1 MRGLDEEREYAERCR
16 VALQAMIAG
25 ARENVVVGE
34 VTWGDR
40 YTAERLGYYLRSLA
54 QELGDEGTGPPFFG
68 LIGYGD
74 DDTAGEH
81 RNQTYYLGRR
91 HISDAIGRPPLVIDW
106 RAPVSTSFYRASPA
120 DPRGITTRRRF
131 GWSTETLTSYEDER
145 LDLGAGG
152 VGVAMSGIL
161 RVEIERP
168 RVGPMRDIVATIQP
182 EQDLLVRAELDES
195 LCVQGAPGTGKTAVG
210 LHRAAYLLYAHRA
223 RLQRNGV
230 LVLGPNRAFLHY
242 ISAVLPTLGEV
253 DVEQTTIEE
262 LLSREQHPIRST
274 DEPSAA
280 RVKHDPRMAEVLR
293 RALYERIRPPKEA
306 VVVPDSS
313 YRWRVNQYEFEQ
325 MVDDAQQE
333 VTAYLLGRERVTARL
348 VAALQ
353 RQAEARGQNCNGSW
367 LRKMGRAVAPAV
379 DAVWPAVKADE
390 LLAGLLSD
398 RALLARAADEILTED
413 EQTAISWKRA
423 RTPKNALWTA
433 ADAVLLDEASA
444 LLERGQTYGHV
455 IIDEAQDLSPMQ
467 CRAIARRSEHGSIT
481 VLGDLAQG
489 TTPWATRDWSDQLAH
504 LGKPASH
511 VIALTTGYRVPA
523 AVVEL
528 ANRLLRNLGIDVP
541 PTRSFRSDGRL
552 TIQRTSD
559 LAKTCAEAVRA
570 ALKEEGSI
578 GVIAADEAIEQLRAA
593 LNEDGIDTI
602 EADGDGR
609 VAVVPAALAKGLE
622 YDHVIVV
629 EPAAVVAAEPRG
641 LNRLYVVLTRAV
653 SRLDVLHSRPLPQ
666 ELDGTVGRLPDSSG
680 YEYTDSGGADGREY
694 GAGGQFGSGAVG
706 TAAIG

>member
-1 MRGLDEEREYAERCR
+1 MQGLDGEREYAARCR
-16 VALQAMIAG
+16 TALQAMIAG

-34 VTWGDR
+34 LTWGDR
-40 YTAERLGYYLRSLA
+40 YTAERLGYYLKSLA
-54 QELGDEGTGPPFFG
+54 RELGDEGTGPPFFG

-106 RAPVSTSFYRASPA
+106 RAPVSTSFYRASPT
-120 DPRGITTRRRF
+120 DRRGITIRHRF
-131 GWSTETLTSYEDER
+131 GWSTETLTGYEDEHLTR
-145 LDLGAGG
+145 CPHPPGADSGQKLERDATGGNAAGAGG
-152 VGVAMSGIL
+152 EGLSGIL
-161 RVEIERP
+161 RAEIERP

-195 LCVQGAPGTGKTAVG
+195 FCVQGAPGTGKTAVG
-210 LHRAAYLLYAHRA
+210 LHRAAYLLYVHRA

-262 LLSREQHPIRST
+262 LLTGKQHPIRST
-274 DEPSAA
+274 DEPEAA
-280 RVKHDPRMAEVLR
+280 QTKHDPRMAEVLR
-293 RALYERIRPPKEA
+293 RALYARVRSPEAA

-313 YRWRVNQYEFEQ
+313 YRWRVNQHEFEQ
-325 MVDDAQQE
+325 MVDDARKE
-333 VTAYLLGRERVTARL
+333 ATAYLLGRERVIARL

-353 RQAEARGQNCNGSW
+353 RQAEARGQNCNGNW
-367 LRKMGRAVAPAV
+367 LRKMGRAVTPAV

-398 RALLARAADEILTED
+398 RDLLAEAADQLLTEN
-413 EQTAISWKRA
+413 EQAAISWKRA
-423 RTPKNALWTA
+423 RKPKSALWTA

-489 TTPWATRDWSDQLAH
+489 TTPWAARDWPGQLTH
-504 LGKPASH
+504 LGKPGSQ
-511 VIALTTGYRVPA
+511 VVALTTGYRVPA
-523 AVVEL
+523 AVVEV
-528 ANRLLRNLGIDVP
+528 ANRLLGNLGIDVP

-559 LAKTCAEAVRA
+559 LAKSCTEAVQA
-570 ALKEEGSI
+570 ALKDEGSI
-578 GVIAADEAIEQLRAA
+578 GVIAADEAIDHLRTT
-593 LNEDGIDTI
+593 LREDGIATI

-609 VAVVPAALAKGLE
+609 VALVPAELAKGLE
-622 YDHVIVV
+622 YDHVIVI
-629 EPAAVVAAEPRG
+629 EPAAIVEAEPRG

-653 SRLDVLHSRPLPQ
+653 SRLDVLHSRALPR
-666 ELDGTVGRLPDSSG
+666 ELDGTI
-680 YEYTDSGGADGREY
+680 A
-694 GAGGQFGSGAVG
+694 
-706 TAAIG
+706 

>member
-1 MRGLDEEREYAERCR
+1 MGGRMRGLDGEREYAERCR
-16 VALQAMIAG
+16 LALQAMIAG

-34 VTWGDR
+34 LTWGDR

-106 RAPVSTSFYRASPA
+106 RAPVSTSFYRASPT

-131 GWSTETLTSYEDER
+131 GWSTETLTGYEDEHLTR
-145 LDLGAGG
+145 RPHPPGAGG
-152 VGVAMSGIL
+152 QESEHGADAGSDATAADGADAGRVVSGIL
-161 RVEIERP
+161 RAEIERP

-210 LHRAAYLLYAHRA
+210 LHRAAYLLYVHRA

-262 LLSREQHPIRST
+262 LLTGEQHPIRST
-274 DEPSAA
+274 DDPGAVET
-280 RVKHDPRMAEVLR
+280 KHDKRMAEVLR
-293 RALYERIRPPKEA
+293 RALYSRIQTPEDA

-325 MVDDAQQE
+325 MVDDARQE
-333 VTAYLLGRERVTARL
+333 ATAYLLGRERVISRL

-353 RQAEARGQNCNGSW
+353 RQAEARGQNCNGNW
-367 LRKMGRAVAPAV
+367 LRKMGRAVTPAV

-398 RALLARAADEILTED
+398 PTALATAADGILTED
-413 EQTAISWKRA
+413 EQAAISWKRA
-423 RTPKNALWTA
+423 RKPKSALWTA

-444 LLERGQTYGHV
+444 LLERGPTYGHV

-489 TTPWATRDWSDQLAH
+489 TTPWATRDWPAQLAH
-504 LGKPASH
+504 LGKPDSQ
-511 VIALTTGYRVPA
+511 VVALTTGYRVPA
-523 AVVEL
+523 AVVEV
-528 ANRLLRNLGIDVP
+528 ANRLLGNLGIDVP

-552 TIQRTSD
+552 SIQRTSD
-559 LAKTCAEAVRA
+559 LAKTCTEAVRA
-570 ALKEEGSI
+570 ALTEEGSI
-578 GVIAADEAIEQLRAA
+578 GVIAADEAIDHLRTT
-593 LNEDGIDTI
+593 LHDDGIDTI

-609 VAVVPAALAKGLE
+609 VALVPAALAKGLE
-622 YDHVIVV
+622 YDHVIVI
-629 EPAAVVAAEPRG
+629 EPAAIVEAEPRG

-653 SRLDVLHSRPLPQ
+653 SRLDVLHSRALPP
-666 ELDGTVGRLPDSSG
+666 ELDGTK
-680 YEYTDSGGADGREY
+680 A
-694 GAGGQFGSGAVG
+694 
-706 TAAIG
+706 

>member
-1 MRGLDEEREYAERCR
+1 MRGLDQEREYAERCR

-40 YTAERLGYYLRSLA
+40 YTAERLGYYLKSLA

-68 LIGYGD
+68 LIGYGTD
-74 DDTAGEH
+74 ESAGEH
-81 RNQTYYLGRR
+81 RRQTYYLGRR

-120 DPRGITTRRRF
+120 DPRGISTRRRF
-131 GWSTETLTSYEDER
+131 GWSAENLTGYEDEQLTR
-145 LDLGAGG
+145 LPRPAGAEGG
-152 VGVAMSGIL
+152 KKKEGTQGETGAVGGDGGSAVGGIL
-161 RVEIERP
+161 RAEIERP

-182 EQDLLVRAELDES
+182 EQDELVRAELDES

-210 LHRAAYLLYAHRA
+210 LHRAAYLLYVHRA

-253 DVEQTTIEE
+253 DVEQTTIDE
-262 LLSREQHPIRST
+262 LLTGERYPIRST
-274 DEPSAA
+274 DEPATA

-293 RALYERIRPPKEA
+293 RALYARIRPPAEA

-313 YRWRVNQYEFEQ
+313 YRWRVNQYEFQQ
-325 MVDDAQQE
+325 MVDDARQE
-333 VTAYLLGRERVTARL
+333 VTAYNLGRERVISRL

-353 RQAEARGQNCNGSW
+353 RQAEARGQNCNGNW
-367 LRKMGRAVAPAV
+367 LRKMGRAVTPAV
-379 DAVWPAVKADE
+379 DAVWPVVKAEE
-390 LLAGLLSD
+390 LVAGLLSD
-398 RALLARAADEILTED
+398 RAALGAAADELLDQE
-413 EQTAISWKRA
+413 EQAAISWPRPRKA
-423 RTPKNALWTA
+423 KSALWSA

-444 LLERGQTYGHV
+444 LLERGQTFGHV

-489 TTPWATRDWSDQLAH
+489 TAPWAAHDWSEQLAH
-504 LGKPASH
+504 LGKPDSP

-523 AVVEL
+523 VVVEL
-528 ANRLLRNLGIDVP
+528 ANRLLARLGVDVP

-552 TIQRTSD
+552 TIQQSNNLGT
-559 LAKTCAEAVRA
+559 ACTEAVRA

-578 GVIAADEAIEQLRAA
+578 GVIAADEAVHDLRSA
-593 LNEDGIDTI
+593 LRLDGIETI

-609 VAVVPAALAKGLE
+609 VAVVPASLAKGLE
-622 YDHVIVV
+622 YDHVIAV
-629 EPAAVVAAEPRG
+629 EPAAIVEAEERG

-653 SRLDVLHSRPLPQ
+653 SRLDVLHHRALPPQ
-666 ELDGTVGRLPDSSG
+666 LNG
-680 YEYTDSGGADGREY
+680 TDS
-694 GAGGQFGSGAVG
+694 
-706 TAAIG
+706 